1 MFNHILVSSALWTAT
16 GAGLM
21 FWGLSQTY
29 PSPSKFYGF
38 GAGAIASTIGVIL
51 SYPAMKKTERGVL
64 RQETQDTIFDI
75 GEAAIIERYKQAVFP
90 SPRMPDLNIYNHV
103 LSLFPDQE
111 TEDKP
116 PIVPFNSILDR
127 GVGICLFGDSGSG
140 KSSAAKY
147 LIGLA
152 SQGSEIKL
160 IVCDPH
166 FDGGGDWGPDTLI
179 IDDYDLILRTLRA
192 SLDELDRRKAQ
203 RKQGVK
209 SFPKLV
215 FIWDEWPSVRV
226 AAKRAKLDICEEAVI
241 RLGSECRKY
250 DMLSI
255 FCSQSGNTKAMG
267 LEGMGDFLQNFSLIR
282 LGKIS
287 TKHAKNLPDQ
297 RVLSCLQTAGY
308 PCLVDDDLSVHP
320 THGNYQQF
328 KNGQPP
334 QNLLPV
340 RTVPITLD
348 EILGDAE
355 PVYRSEETP
364 KQSPATATTSPSFDI
379 KKLDKKP
386 ESNQIINGVEF
397 LPEMIEILELAKQNG
412 ELSIRQAYKSGAGQR
427 LKLSSESTFLVFEKF
442 IEARLGKIENRQ
454 IGGAIQVI
462 FIPV

>member
-1 MFNHILVSSALWTAT
+1 MSNPLIISSALWIGT
-16 GAGLM
+16 GTIGML
-21 FWGLSQTY
+21 WGLSQPY
-29 PSPSKFYGF
+29 PSPNKFYGF
-38 GAGAIASTIGVIL
+38 GMGAIASTIGVIL
-51 SYPAMKKTERGVL
+51 SYPAMKRTERKVI
-64 RQETQDTIFDI
+64 RQDTADQIFDI

-90 SPRMPDLNIYNHV
+90 SPKMPDLNIYNHV
-103 LSLFPDQE
+103 LGMFPDEQAI
-111 TEDKP
+111 DSP

-152 SQGSEIKL
+152 SQGTEIKL
-160 IVCDPH
+160 IVADPH
-166 FDGGGDWGPDTLI
+166 YDGSGDWGQDTLI
-179 IDDYDLILRTLRA
+179 IDDYQMILKTLRA
-192 SLDELDRRKAQ
+192 ALDELDNRKVQ

-209 SFPKLV
+209 QFPKLV

-287 TKHAKNLPDQ
+287 IKHAKNLPDQ
-297 RVLSCLQTAGY
+297 RVLSCLQNTGY

-320 THGNYQQF
+320 THGNYTQF

-340 RTVPITLD
+340 RTVPVSLD
-348 EILGDAE
+348 EILGERITTRPESE
-355 PVYRSEETP
+355 PP
-364 KQSPATATTSPSFDI
+364 KQPPKSSQPSPSFDI
-379 KKLDKKP
+379 RKLDKKP
-386 ESNQIINGVEF
+386 ENDSNPDDKFMQ
-397 LPEMIEILELAKQNG
+397 ILEFCKGKESVSVRDIQRATV
-412 ELSIRQAYKSGAGQR
+412 GAN
-427 LKLSSESTFLVFEKF
+427 LSSDAIKYAFEWLENNGFGTVTTESG
-442 IEARLGKIENRQ
+442 R
-454 IGGAIQVI
+454 GGTRVL
-462 FIPV
+462 FTPN

>member
-1 MFNHILVSSALWTAT
+1 MSNLTISSAIWLGT
-16 GAGLM
+16 GTLGAI
-21 FWGLSQTY
+21 WGLSQPY
-29 PSPSKFYGF
+29 PSPNKFYGF
-38 GAGAIASTIGVIL
+38 GVGAIAGIIGTSL
-51 SYPAMKKTERGVL
+51 TYPAMKSSERTII
-64 RQETQDTIFDI
+64 RQDTCDQIFDI

-90 SPRMPDLNIYNHV
+90 SPKMPDLNIYNHV
-103 LSLFPDQE
+103 LGMFPEQE
-111 TEDKP
+111 TEDRP
-116 PIVPFNSILDR
+116 PIIPFDSILDR

-152 SQGSEIKL
+152 SQGTEIKL
-160 IVCDPH
+160 IVADPH
-166 FDGGGDWGPDTLI
+166 YDGSGDWGNDTLI
-179 IDDYDLILRTLRA
+179 IDDYDLILKTLRA
-192 SLDELDRRKAQ
+192 ALDELDNRKKL

-209 SFPKLV
+209 QFPKLV

-287 TKHAKNLPDQ
+287 IKHAKNLPDQ
-297 RVLSCLQTAGY
+297 RVLSCLQNTGY
-308 PCLVDDDLSVHP
+308 PCLVDDDLSIHP
-320 THGNYQQF
+320 THGNYTQF

-348 EILGDAE
+348 EILGDE
-355 PVYRSEETP
+355 IYVERETETP
-364 KQSPATATTSPSFDI
+364 KQPPTTATPSPSFDI
-379 KKLDKKP
+379 KKLVKKP
-386 ESNQIINGVEF
+386 ENNSNPDDKFMQI
-397 LPEMIEILELAKQNG
+397 LAFCQGKKSVSVRDIQRSSIGSN
-412 ELSIRQAYKSGAGQR
+412 LSADAVKYAFQR
-427 LKLSSESTFLVFEKF
+427 LEEMGHGTVASE
-442 IEARLGKIENRQ
+442 R
-454 IGGAIQVI
+454 IGGSVRVS
-462 FIPV
+462 FTPF

>member
-1 MFNHILVSSALWTAT
+1 MSNLTISSALWLGT
-16 GAGLM
+16 GTLGAI
-21 FWGLSQTY
+21 WGLSQPY
-29 PSPSKFYGF
+29 PSPNKFYGF
-38 GAGAIASTIGVIL
+38 GVGALAGIIGTSL
-51 SYPAMKKTERGVL
+51 TYPAMKSSERTII
-64 RQETQDTIFDI
+64 RQDTCDQIFDI

-90 SPRMPDLNIYNHV
+90 TPKMPDMNIYNHV
-103 LSLFPDQE
+103 LGLFPEEQAIDS
-111 TEDKP
+111 P

-152 SQGSEIKL
+152 SQGTEIKL

-166 FDGGGDWGPDTLI
+166 YDGGGDWGGDTLI
-179 IDDYDLILRTLRA
+179 IDDYDLILKCLRA
-192 SLDELDRRKAQ
+192 SLDELDRRKKL

-209 SFPKLV
+209 QFSKLV
-215 FIWDEWPSVRV
+215 FIFDEWPSVRV

-250 DMLSI
+250 EMLSI

-287 TKHAKNLPDQ
+287 IKHAKNLPDQ
-297 RVLSCLQTAGY
+297 RVLNCLQNTGY
-308 PCLVDDDLSVHP
+308 PCLVDDDLSIHP
-320 THGNYQQF
+320 THGNYTQF

-348 EILGDAE
+348 EILEDTE

-364 KQSPATATTSPSFDI
+364 KQPPKTATTSPSFDI
-379 KKLDKKP
+379 RKLDKTP
-386 ESNQIINGVEF
+386 ENNSNPNDINRRKFEAIANYCQKKGATSTRK
-397 LPEMIEILELAKQNG
+397 IQQAKL
-412 ELSIRQAYKSGAGQR
+412 LSDDYKLDSNFIKYALDMLSEQG
-427 LKLSSESTFLVFEKF
+427 LISLDKSSEDWGVCWIVE
-442 IEARLGKIENRQ
+442 
-454 IGGAIQVI
+454 
-462 FIPV
+462 

>member
-1 MFNHILVSSALWTAT
+1 MSNLTISSAIWLGT
-16 GAGLM
+16 GTLGAI
-21 FWGLSQTY
+21 WGLSQPY
-29 PSPSKFYGF
+29 PSPNKFYGF
-38 GAGAIASTIGVIL
+38 GVGALAGIIGTSL
-51 SYPAMKKTERGVL
+51 TYPAMKSSERTII
-64 RQETQDTIFDI
+64 RQDTSDRIFDI
-75 GEAAIIERYKQAVFP
+75 GEAAVIERYKQAVFP
-90 SPRMPDLNIYNHV
+90 SPKMPDLNIYNHV
-103 LSLFPDQE
+103 LGMFPGE
-111 TEDKP
+111 EPEDKP
-116 PIVPFNSILDR
+116 PIVAFNSILDR

-160 IVCDPH
+160 IVADPH
-166 FDGGGDWGPDTLI
+166 FDGGNDWGPDTLI
-179 IDDYDLILRTLRA
+179 IDDYDLILKTLRA
-192 SLDELDRRKAQ
+192 SLDELDNRKKL

-209 SFPKLV
+209 QFSKLV
-215 FIWDEWPSVRV
+215 FIFDEWPSVRV
-226 AAKRAKLDICEEAVI
+226 AAKNAKSNICEEAVI

-287 TKHAKNLPDQ
+287 IKHAKNLPDQ
-297 RVLSCLQTAGY
+297 RVLSCLQSAGY
-308 PCLVDDDLSVHP
+308 PCLVDDDLSIHP
-320 THGNYQQF
+320 THGNYTQF

-348 EILGDAE
+348 EILEDTE

-364 KQSPATATTSPSFDI
+364 KQPPKTATTSPSFDI
-379 KKLDKKP
+379 RKLVKKP
-386 ESNQIINGVEF
+386 DSNQIINGVEF

-412 ELSIRQAYKSGAGQR
+412 ELSIRQAYKSGPGQR

-454 IGGAIQVI
+454 IGGANQVI

>member
-1 MFNHILVSSALWTAT
+1 MSNPLLISSALWTAT
-16 GAGLM
+16 GAVGM
-21 FWGLSQTY
+21 FWGLSQPY
-29 PSPSKFYGF
+29 PSPNKFYGF

-51 SYPAMKKTERGVL
+51 SYPAMKKTERSIL
-64 RQETQDTIFDI
+64 RQDTADQLFDI

-90 SPRMPDLNIYNHV
+90 TPKMPDLNIYNHV
-103 LSLFPDQE
+103 LGMFPDQE
-111 TEDKP
+111 EDKP

-160 IVCDPH
+160 IVSDPH
-166 FDGGGDWGPDTLI
+166 YDGGGDWGQDTLI
-179 IDDYDLILRTLRA
+179 VDDYDLILKCLRA
-192 SLDELDRRKAQ
+192 SLDELDRRKSL

-209 SFPKLV
+209 QFPKLV

-287 TKHAKNLPDQ
+287 IKHAKNLPDQ
-297 RVLSCLQTAGY
+297 RVLNCLQTAGY
-308 PCLVDDDLSVHP
+308 PCLVDDDLSIHP

-328 KNGQPP
+328 RNGQPP

-340 RTVPITLD
+340 RTIPVTLD

-355 PVYRSEETP
+355 PVHRSEEKTKQPP
-364 KQSPATATTSPSFDI
+364 KTSQPSPSFDI
-379 KKLDKKP
+379 SKLNKIPENNSNPDDKFMQILAFCQGK
-386 ESNQIINGVEF
+386 ESVSVRDIQRSSIGSN
-397 LPEMIEILELAKQNG
+397 
-412 ELSIRQAYKSGAGQR
+412 LSADAVKYVFQR
-427 LKLSSESTFLVFEKF
+427 LEEMGHGTVE
-442 IEARLGKIENRQ
+442 IENGR
-454 IGGAIQVI
+454 GGTRVL
-462 FIPV
+462 FTPN

>member
-1 MFNHILVSSALWTAT
+1 MSNPLIISSALWIGT
-16 GAGLM
+16 GTIGML
-21 FWGLSQTY
+21 WGLSQPY
-29 PSPSKFYGF
+29 PSPNKFYGF
-38 GAGAIASTIGVIL
+38 GMGAIASTIGVIL
-51 SYPAMKKTERGVL
+51 SYPAMKRTERKVI
-64 RQETQDTIFDI
+64 RQDTADQIFDI

-90 SPRMPDLNIYNHV
+90 IPRMPDMNIYNHV
-103 LSLFPDQE
+103 LGMFPEQE
-111 TEDKP
+111 VEDRP
-116 PIVPFNSILDR
+116 PIVPFDSILDR

-160 IVCDPH
+160 IVADPH
-166 FDGGGDWGPDTLI
+166 YDGGGDWGNDTLI
-179 IDDYDLILRTLRA
+179 IDDYDLILKCLRA
-192 SLDELDRRKAQ
+192 SLDELDRRKVQ

-226 AAKRAKLDICEEAVI
+226 SAKRAKLDICEEAVI

-287 TKHAKNLPDQ
+287 IKHAKNLPDQ
-297 RVLSCLQTAGY
+297 RVLNCLQNAGY
-308 PCLVDDDLSVHP
+308 PCLVDDDLSIHP

-334 QNLLPV
+334 LNLLPV
-340 RTVPITLD
+340 RTIPVSLE
-348 EILGDAE
+348 EILGA
-355 PVYRSEETP
+355 RI
-364 KQSPATATTSPSFDI
+364 TA
-379 KKLDKKP
+379 KP
-386 ESNQIINGVEF
+386 ESKPKTQSMSFDLSKPPEPTKSEYPNLSNEQQRIVKFVEKQGGECK
-397 LPEMIEILELAKQNG
+397 LNDILKGMTITVDGERWTKENYTHSLYYIESKG
-412 ELSIRQAYKSGAGQR
+412 Y
-427 LKLSSESTFLVFEKF
+427 LKLRVEGETIWVSLSV
-442 IEARLGKIENRQ
+442 
-454 IGGAIQVI
+454 
-462 FIPV
+462 

>member
-1 MFNHILVSSALWTAT
+1 MSNLTISSALWLGT
-16 GAGLM
+16 GTLGAI
-21 FWGLSQTY
+21 WGLSQPY
-29 PSPSKFYGF
+29 PSPNKFYGF
-38 GAGAIASTIGVIL
+38 GVGALAGIIGTSL
-51 SYPAMKKTERGVL
+51 TYPAMKSSERTII
-64 RQETQDTIFDI
+64 RQDTSDRIFDI
-75 GEAAIIERYKQAVFP
+75 GEAAVIERYKQAVFP
-90 SPRMPDLNIYNHV
+90 SPKMPDLNIYNHV
-103 LSLFPDQE
+103 LGMFPGE
-111 TEDKP
+111 EPEDKP
-116 PIVPFNSILDR
+116 PIVAFNSILDR

-160 IVCDPH
+160 IVADPH
-166 FDGGGDWGPDTLI
+166 FDGGNDWGPDTLI
-179 IDDYDLILRTLRA
+179 IDDYDLILKTLRA
-192 SLDELDRRKAQ
+192 SLDELDNRKKL

-209 SFPKLV
+209 QFSKLV
-215 FIWDEWPSVRV
+215 FIFDEWPSVRV
-226 AAKRAKLDICEEAVI
+226 AAKNAKSNICEEAVI

-287 TKHAKNLPDQ
+287 IKHAKNLPDQ
-297 RVLSCLQTAGY
+297 RVLSCLQSAGY
-308 PCLVDDDLSVHP
+308 PCLVDDDLSIHP
-320 THGNYQQF
+320 THGNYTQF

-348 EILGDAE
+348 EILEDTE

-364 KQSPATATTSPSFDI
+364 KQPPKTATTSPSFDI
-379 KKLDKKP
+379 RKLVKKP
-386 ESNQIINGVEF
+386 DSNQIINGVEF

-412 ELSIRQAYKSGAGQR
+412 ELSIRQAYKSGPGQR

-454 IGGAIQVI
+454 IGGANQVI

>member
-1 MFNHILVSSALWTAT
+1 MSNPLIISSALWIGT
-16 GAGLM
+16 GTIGML
-21 FWGLSQTY
+21 WGLSQPY
-29 PSPSKFYGF
+29 PSPNKFYGF
-38 GAGAIASTIGVIL
+38 GMGAIASTIGVIL
-51 SYPAMKKTERGVL
+51 SYPAMKRTERKVI
-64 RQETQDTIFDI
+64 RQDTADQIFDI

-90 SPRMPDLNIYNHV
+90 SPKMPDLNIYNHV
-103 LSLFPDQE
+103 LGMFPDEQAI
-111 TEDKP
+111 DSP

-152 SQGSEIKL
+152 SQGTEIKL
-160 IVCDPH
+160 IVADPH
-166 FDGGGDWGPDTLI
+166 YDGSGDWGQDTLI
-179 IDDYDLILRTLRA
+179 IDDYQMILKTLRA
-192 SLDELDRRKAQ
+192 ALDELDNRKVQ

-209 SFPKLV
+209 QFPKLV

-287 TKHAKNLPDQ
+287 IKHAKNLPDQ
-297 RVLSCLQTAGY
+297 RVLSCLQNTGY

-320 THGNYQQF
+320 THGNYTQF

-340 RTVPITLD
+340 RTVPVSLD
-348 EILGDAE
+348 EILGERITTRPESE
-355 PVYRSEETP
+355 PP
-364 KQSPATATTSPSFDI
+364 KQPPKSSQPSPSFDI
-379 KKLDKKP
+379 RKLDKKP
-386 ESNQIINGVEF
+386 ENDSNPDDKFMQ
-397 LPEMIEILELAKQNG
+397 ILEFCKGKESVSVRDIQRATV
-412 ELSIRQAYKSGAGQR
+412 GAN
-427 LKLSSESTFLVFEKF
+427 LSSDAIKYAFEWLENNGYGTVTTESG
-442 IEARLGKIENRQ
+442 R
-454 IGGAIQVI
+454 GGTRVL
-462 FIPV
+462 FTPN

>member
-1 MFNHILVSSALWTAT
+1 MFNPILISSALWTAT
-16 GAGLM
+16 GAVGM
-21 FWGLSQTY
+21 FWGLSQPY
-29 PSPSKFYGF
+29 PSANKFYGF
-38 GAGAIASTIGVIL
+38 GMGAIASTIGVIL

-64 RQETQDTIFDI
+64 RQDTADQIFDI

-90 SPRMPDLNIYNHV
+90 SPKMPDLNIYNHV
-103 LSLFPDQE
+103 LGMFPDEQAI
-111 TEDKP
+111 DSP

-160 IVCDPH
+160 IVADPH
-166 FDGGGDWGPDTLI
+166 FDGGGDWGQDTLI
-179 IDDYDLILRTLRA
+179 IDDYQMILKTLRA
-192 SLDELDRRKAQ
+192 ALDELDNRKVQ

-209 SFPKLV
+209 QFPKLV

-287 TKHAKNLPDQ
+287 IKHAKNLPDQ
-297 RVLSCLQTAGY
+297 RVLSCLQNTGY

-320 THGNYQQF
+320 THGNYTQF

-340 RTVPITLD
+340 RTVPVSLD
-348 EILGDAE
+348 EILGERITTRPESE
-355 PVYRSEETP
+355 PP
-364 KQSPATATTSPSFDI
+364 KQPPKSSQPSPSFDI
-379 KKLDKKP
+379 RKLDKKP
-386 ESNQIINGVEF
+386 ENDSNPDDKFMQ
-397 LPEMIEILELAKQNG
+397 ILEFCKGKESVSVRDIQRATV
-412 ELSIRQAYKSGAGQR
+412 GAN
-427 LKLSSESTFLVFEKF
+427 LSSDAIKYAFEWLENNGFGTVTTESG
-442 IEARLGKIENRQ
+442 R
-454 IGGAIQVI
+454 GGTRVL
-462 FIPV
+462 FTPN

>member
-1 MFNHILVSSALWTAT
+1 MSNLTISSALWLGT
-16 GAGLM
+16 GTLGAI
-21 FWGLSQTY
+21 WGLSQPY
-29 PSPSKFYGF
+29 PSPNKFYGF
-38 GAGAIASTIGVIL
+38 GVGALAGIIGTSL
-51 SYPAMKKTERGVL
+51 TYPAMKSSERTII
-64 RQETQDTIFDI
+64 RQDTSDRIFDI
-75 GEAAIIERYKQAVFP
+75 GEAAVIERYKQAVFP
-90 SPRMPDLNIYNHV
+90 SPKMPDLNIYNHV
-103 LSLFPDQE
+103 LGMFPGE
-111 TEDKP
+111 EPEDKP
-116 PIVPFNSILDR
+116 PIVAFNSILDR

-160 IVCDPH
+160 IVADPH
-166 FDGGGDWGPDTLI
+166 FDGGNDWGPDTLI
-179 IDDYDLILRTLRA
+179 IDDYDLILKTLRA
-192 SLDELDRRKAQ
+192 SLDELDNRKKL

-209 SFPKLV
+209 QFSKLV
-215 FIWDEWPSVRV
+215 FIFDEWPSVRV
-226 AAKRAKLDICEEAVI
+226 AAKNAKSNICEEAVI

-287 TKHAKNLPDQ
+287 IKHAKNLPDQ
-297 RVLSCLQTAGY
+297 RVLSCLQSAGY
-308 PCLVDDDLSVHP
+308 PCLVDDDLSIHP
-320 THGNYQQF
+320 THGNYTQF

-348 EILGDAE
+348 EILEDTE

-364 KQSPATATTSPSFDI
+364 KQPPKTATTSPSFDI
-379 KKLDKKP
+379 RKLVKKP
-386 ESNQIINGVEF
+386 DSNQIINGVEF

-454 IGGAIQVI
+454 IGGANQVI

>member
-1 MFNHILVSSALWTAT
+1 MSNLLSISSAIWLGT
-16 GAGLM
+16 GILGAI
-21 FWGLSQTY
+21 WGLSQPY
-29 PSPSKFYGF
+29 PSPNKFYGF
-38 GAGAIASTIGVIL
+38 GVGALAGIIGTSL
-51 SYPAMKKTERGVL
+51 TYPAMKSTERTII
-64 RQETQDTIFDI
+64 RQDTSDQIFDI

-90 SPRMPDLNIYNHV
+90 TPKMPDLNIYNHV
-103 LSLFPDQE
+103 LSLFPEQE
-111 TEDKP
+111 AIDRP
-116 PIVPFNSILDR
+116 PIVPFDSILDR

-152 SQGSEIKL
+152 SQGTEIKL

-179 IDDYDLILRTLRA
+179 IDDYDLILKCLRA
-192 SLDELDRRKAQ
+192 SLDELDNRKKL

-209 SFPKLV
+209 QFSKLI

-226 AAKRAKLDICEEAVI
+226 AAKNAKSNICEEAVI

-287 TKHAKNLPDQ
+287 IKHAKNLPDQ
-297 RVLSCLQTAGY
+297 RVLNCLQSAGY
-308 PCLVDDDLSVHP
+308 PCLVDDDLSIHP
-320 THGNYQQF
+320 THGNYTQF
-328 KNGQPP
+328 RNGQPP

-364 KQSPATATTSPSFDI
+364 KQPPKTATSSPSFDI
-379 KKLDKKP
+379 SKLNKTPENNSNPDDKFMQILAFCQGK
-386 ESNQIINGVEF
+386 ESVSVRDVQRS
-397 LPEMIEILELAKQNG
+397 
-412 ELSIRQAYKSGAGQR
+412 SIGRD
-427 LKLSSESTFLVFEKF
+427 LSSDAIKYGFEWLETNGYGTITK
-442 IEARLGKIENRQ
+442 EQ
-454 IGGAIQVI
+454 TGGTVRVS
-462 FIPV
+462 FTPF

>member
-1 MFNHILVSSALWTAT
+1 MFNPILISSALWTAT
-16 GAGLM
+16 GAVGM
-21 FWGLSQTY
+21 FWGLSQPY
-29 PSPSKFYGF
+29 PSANKFYGF
-38 GAGAIASTIGVIL
+38 GMGAIASTIGVIL
-51 SYPAMKKTERGVL
+51 SYPAMKQTERGVL
-64 RQETQDTIFDI
+64 RQDTADQIFDI

-90 SPRMPDLNIYNHV
+90 SPKMPDLNIYNHV
-103 LSLFPDQE
+103 LGMFPDEQAI
-111 TEDKP
+111 DSP

-160 IVCDPH
+160 IVADPH
-166 FDGGGDWGPDTLI
+166 FDGGGDWGQDTLI
-179 IDDYDLILRTLRA
+179 IDDYQMILKTLRA
-192 SLDELDRRKAQ
+192 ALDELDNRKVQ

-209 SFPKLV
+209 QFPKLV

-287 TKHAKNLPDQ
+287 IKHAKNLPDQ
-297 RVLSCLQTAGY
+297 RVLSCLQNTGY

-320 THGNYQQF
+320 THGNYTQF

-340 RTVPITLD
+340 RTVPVSLD
-348 EILGDAE
+348 EILGERITTRPESE
-355 PVYRSEETP
+355 PP
-364 KQSPATATTSPSFDI
+364 KQPPKSSQPSPSFDI
-379 KKLDKKP
+379 RKLDKKP
-386 ESNQIINGVEF
+386 ENDSNPDDKFMQ
-397 LPEMIEILELAKQNG
+397 ILEFCKGKESVSVRDIQRATV
-412 ELSIRQAYKSGAGQR
+412 GAN
-427 LKLSSESTFLVFEKF
+427 LSSDAIKYAFEWLENNGYGTVTTESG
-442 IEARLGKIENRQ
+442 R
-454 IGGAIQVI
+454 GGTRVL
-462 FIPV
+462 FTPN

>member
-1 MFNHILVSSALWTAT
+1 MSNPLLLSSALWTAT
-16 GAGLM
+16 GAAGM
-21 FWGLSQTY
+21 FWGLSQPY
-29 PSPSKFYGF
+29 PSPNKFYGF

-51 SYPAMKKTERGVL
+51 SYPAMKQTERGIL
-64 RQETQDTIFDI
+64 RQDTADQIFDI
-75 GEAAIIERYKQAVFP
+75 GEAAVIERYKQAVFP
-90 SPRMPDLNIYNHV
+90 SPKMPDLNIYNHV
-103 LSLFPDQE
+103 LGMFPGE
-111 TEDKP
+111 EIEDKP

-152 SQGSEIKL
+152 SQGTEIKL
-160 IVCDPH
+160 IVADPH
-166 FDGGGDWGPDTLI
+166 YDGSGDWGGDTLI
-179 IDDYDLILRTLRA
+179 IDDYDLILKCLRA
-192 SLDELDRRKAQ
+192 SLDELDNRKKL

-287 TKHAKNLPDQ
+287 IKHAKNLPDQ
-297 RVLSCLQTAGY
+297 RVLSCLQNAGY

-320 THGNYQQF
+320 THGNYTQF
-328 KNGQPP
+328 RNGQPP
-334 QNLLPV
+334 LNLLPV
-340 RTVPITLD
+340 RTVPITLE
-348 EILGDAE
+348 EILGDKVSVE
-355 PVYRSEETP
+355 REQETP
-364 KQSPATATTSPSFDI
+364 KQPPTTATTSPSFDI
-379 KKLDKKP
+379 SKLKKTPENNSNPDDKFMQILAFCQGK
-386 ESNQIINGVEF
+386 ESVSVRDIQRSSIGSN
-397 LPEMIEILELAKQNG
+397 
-412 ELSIRQAYKSGAGQR
+412 LSADAVKYAFQR
-427 LKLSSESTFLVFEKF
+427 LEEMGHGTVTSE
-442 IEARLGKIENRQ
+442 R
-454 IGGAIQVI
+454 IGGSVRVS
-462 FIPV
+462 FIPF

>member
-1 MFNHILVSSALWTAT
+1 MSDPLTVSSLLWTAT
-16 GAGLM
+16 GTLGM
-21 FWGLSQTY
+21 IWGISQPY
-29 PSPSKFYGF
+29 PSPNKFYGF
-38 GAGAIASTIGVIL
+38 TAGAIASTIGTVL
-51 SYPAMKKTERGVL
+51 SYPAMKRSERKVI
-64 RQETQDTIFDI
+64 RQDTADQIFDI
-75 GEAAIIERYKQAVFP
+75 GEAAIVERYKQAVFP
-90 SPRMPDLNIYNHV
+90 TPRMPDLNIYNHV
-103 LSLFPDQE
+103 LGMFPEEQAIDS
-111 TEDKP
+111 P

-160 IVCDPH
+160 IVADPH
-166 FDGGGDWGPDTLI
+166 YDGGGDWGGDTLI
-179 IDDYDLILRTLRA
+179 IDDYDLILKTLRA

-203 RKQGVK
+203 RKQGFK

-226 AAKRAKLDICEEAVI
+226 AAKNAKSNICEEAVI

-297 RVLSCLQTAGY
+297 RVLSCLQSAGY
-308 PCLVDDDLSVHP
+308 PCLVDDDLSIHP
-320 THGNYQQF
+320 THGNYTQF
-328 KNGQPP
+328 RNGQPP

-340 RTVPITLD
+340 RTIPVSLD
-348 EILGDAE
+348 EILGDKVSIERE
-355 PVYRSEETP
+355 PETP
-364 KQSPATATTSPSFDI
+364 KQPPQTATPSPSFDI

-386 ESNQIINGVEF
+386 ENDSNPDDKF
-397 LPEMIEILELAKQNG
+397 MLILEFCKGKESVSVRDIQRSPIGRNLSADAIRYAFEWLENNVFGTVAK
-412 ELSIRQAYKSGAGQR
+412 E
-427 LKLSSESTFLVFEKF
+427 
-442 IEARLGKIENRQ
+442 Q
-454 IGGAIQVI
+454 IGGTVKVT
-462 FIPV
+462 FTPF

>member
-1 MFNHILVSSALWTAT
+1 MSNLTISSAIWLGT
-16 GAGLM
+16 GTLGAI
-21 FWGLSQTY
+21 WGLSQPY
-29 PSPSKFYGF
+29 PSPNKFYGF
-38 GAGAIASTIGVIL
+38 GVGALAGIIGTSL
-51 SYPAMKKTERGVL
+51 TYPAMKSSERTII

-90 SPRMPDLNIYNHV
+90 TPRMPDLNIYNHV
-103 LSLFPDQE
+103 LGMFPEQE
-111 TEDKP
+111 IEDKP
-116 PIVPFNSILDR
+116 PIIPFDSILDR

-160 IVCDPH
+160 IVADPH
-166 FDGGGDWGPDTLI
+166 FDGGGDWGNDTLI
-179 IDDYDLILRTLRA
+179 IDDYDLILKTLRA
-192 SLDELDRRKAQ
+192 ALDELDNRKKL

-215 FIWDEWPSVRV
+215 FIFDEWPSVRV

-287 TKHAKNLPDQ
+287 IKHAKNLPDQ
-297 RVLSCLQTAGY
+297 RVLSCLQNTGY

-320 THGNYQQF
+320 THGNYTQF

-340 RTVPITLD
+340 RTVPVSLD
-348 EILGDAE
+348 EILGERITTRPESE
-355 PVYRSEETP
+355 PP
-364 KQSPATATTSPSFDI
+364 KQPPKSSQPSPSFDI
-379 KKLDKKP
+379 RKLDKKP
-386 ESNQIINGVEF
+386 ENDSNPDDKFMQI
-397 LPEMIEILELAKQNG
+397 LAFCQGKESVSVRDIQ
-412 ELSIRQAYKSGAGQR
+412 RATVGAN
-427 LKLSSESTFLVFEKF
+427 LSSDAIKYAFEW
-442 IEARLGKIENRQ
+442 LENNGFGTVKTEQ
-454 IGGAIQVI
+454 IGGSVRVSFVAN
-462 FIPV
+462 

>member
-1 MFNHILVSSALWTAT
+1 MSNLTISSAIWLGT
-16 GAGLM
+16 GTLGAI
-21 FWGLSQTY
+21 WGLSQPY
-29 PSPSKFYGF
+29 PSPNKFYGF
-38 GAGAIASTIGVIL
+38 GVGAIAGIIGTSL
-51 SYPAMKKTERGVL
+51 TYPAMKSSERTII
-64 RQETQDTIFDI
+64 RQDTCDQIFDI

-90 SPRMPDLNIYNHV
+90 SPKMPDLNIYNHV
-103 LSLFPDQE
+103 LGMFPEQE
-111 TEDKP
+111 TEDRP
-116 PIVPFNSILDR
+116 PIIPFDSILDR

-166 FDGGGDWGPDTLI
+166 YDGGGDWGPDTLI
-179 IDDYDLILRTLRA
+179 IDDYDLILKTLRA
-192 SLDELDRRKAQ
+192 ALDELDNRKKL

-209 SFPKLV
+209 QFPKLV

-297 RVLSCLQTAGY
+297 RVLNCLQNTGY

-334 QNLLPV
+334 LNLLPV
-340 RTVPITLD
+340 RTIPITLD

-364 KQSPATATTSPSFDI
+364 KQPPTTATTSPSFDI
-379 KKLDKKP
+379 SKLKKTP
-386 ESNQIINGVEF
+386 ESNQVINGVE
-397 LPEMIEILELAKQNG
+397 LQPEWLSIYELAKQNG
-412 ELSIRQAYKSGAGQR
+412 ILSTRDLCRSGIGQR
-427 LKLSSESTFLVFEKF
+427 LKLNSQTARYIFDKLQDASLGTVSENNGSCTFTVS
-442 IEARLGKIENRQ
+442 
-454 IGGAIQVI
+454 
-462 FIPV
+462 

>member
-1 MFNHILVSSALWTAT
+1 
-16 GAGLM
+16 
-21 FWGLSQTY
+21 
-29 PSPSKFYGF
+29 
-38 GAGAIASTIGVIL
+38 VIL
-51 SYPAMKKTERGVL
+51 SYPAIKKTERGVI
-64 RQETQDTIFDI
+64 RQDTADQIFDI

-90 SPRMPDLNIYNHV
+90 TPRMPDLNIYNHV
-103 LSLFPDQE
+103 LSLFPEQE
-111 TEDKP
+111 AIDRP
-116 PIVPFNSILDR
+116 PIVSFDSILDR

-152 SQGSEIKL
+152 SQGTEIKL
-160 IVCDPH
+160 IVADPH
-166 FDGGGDWGPDTLI
+166 YDGSGDWGPDTLI
-179 IDDYDLILRTLRA
+179 IDDYDLILKTLRA

-203 RKQGVK
+203 RKQGFK
-209 SFPKLV
+209 SFPKLI

-226 AAKRAKLDICEEAVI
+226 AAKNAKSNICEEAVI

-250 DMLSI
+250 EMLSI

-297 RVLSCLQTAGY
+297 RVLSCLQSAGY
-308 PCLVDDDLSVHP
+308 PCLVDDDLSIHP

-348 EILGDAE
+348 EILGDE
-355 PVYRSEETP
+355 IYVEREQEKP
-364 KQSPATATTSPSFDI
+364 KSSQTSPSFDI
-379 KKLDKKP
+379 KKLVKKP
-386 ESNQIINGVEF
+386 ENNSNPNDINRRKFEA
-397 LPEMIEILELAKQNG
+397 ITSYCQRKG
-412 ELSIRQAYKSGAGQR
+412 ETSVRKIQQGKLLSDEYKLDSNFIKYALDMLSEQG
-427 LKLSSESTFLVFEKF
+427 LITLDKSSEDWIVCWVV
-442 IEARLGKIENRQ
+442 G
-454 IGGAIQVI
+454 
-462 FIPV
+462 

>member
-1 MFNHILVSSALWTAT
+1 MSNPLIISSALWIGT
-16 GAGLM
+16 GTIGML
-21 FWGLSQTY
+21 WGLSQPY
-29 PSPSKFYGF
+29 PSPNKFYGF
-38 GAGAIASTIGVIL
+38 GMGAIASTIGVIL
-51 SYPAMKKTERGVL
+51 SYPAMKRTERKVI
-64 RQETQDTIFDI
+64 RQDTADQIFDI

-90 SPRMPDLNIYNHV
+90 IPRMPDMNIYNHV
-103 LSLFPDQE
+103 LGMFPEQE
-111 TEDKP
+111 VEDRP
-116 PIVPFNSILDR
+116 PIVPFDSILDR

-160 IVCDPH
+160 IVADPH
-166 FDGGGDWGPDTLI
+166 YDGGGDWGNDTLI
-179 IDDYDLILRTLRA
+179 IDDYDLILKCLRA
-192 SLDELDRRKAQ
+192 SLDELDRRKVQ

-226 AAKRAKLDICEEAVI
+226 SAKRAKLDICEEAVI

-287 TKHAKNLPDQ
+287 IKHAKNLPDQ
-297 RVLSCLQTAGY
+297 RVLNCLQNAGY
-308 PCLVDDDLSVHP
+308 PCLVDDDLSIHP

-334 QNLLPV
+334 LNLLPV
-340 RTVPITLD
+340 RTIPVSLE
-348 EILGDAE
+348 EILGARITAKPESKPKTQSMSFDLSKPSE
-355 PVYRSEETP
+355 PTTP
-364 KQSPATATTSPSFDI
+364 KQDSDNKFM
-379 KKLDKKP
+379 
-386 ESNQIINGVEF
+386 Q
-397 LPEMIEILELAKQNG
+397 ILEFCKGKESVSVRDIQRA
-412 ELSIRQAYKSGAGQR
+412 SVGAN
-427 LKLSSESTFLVFEKF
+427 LSSDAIKYAFEWLENNGF
-442 IEARLGKIENRQ
+442 GTVTIENGR
-454 IGGAIQVI
+454 GGTRVL
-462 FIPV
+462 FTPN

>member
-1 MFNHILVSSALWTAT
+1 MSNYLTISSALWIGT
-16 GAGLM
+16 GTLGM
-21 FWGLSQTY
+21 IWGLSQPY
-29 PSPSKFYGF
+29 PSPNKFYGF
-38 GAGAIASTIGVIL
+38 TAGAIAASIGTAL
-51 SYPAMKKTERGVL
+51 TYPAMKRNERGIL
-64 RQETQDTIFDI
+64 RQDTADTIFDI

-103 LSLFPDQE
+103 LGMFPEQE
-111 TEDKP
+111 SEDKP
-116 PIVPFNSILDR
+116 PIVAFDSILDR

-166 FDGGGDWGPDTLI
+166 FDGGGDWGGDTLI
-179 IDDYDLILRTLRA
+179 IDDYEMILRCLRA
-192 SLDELDRRKAQ
+192 SLDELDNRKKL

-209 SFPKLV
+209 NFPKLV

-226 AAKRAKLDICEEAVI
+226 AAKQQKSNICEEAVI

-287 TKHAKNLPDQ
+287 IKHAKNLPDQ
-297 RVLSCLQTAGY
+297 RVLSCLQNAGY

-328 KNGQPP
+328 RNGQPP

-348 EILGDAE
+348 EILGDKISVDRESE
-355 PVYRSEETP
+355 PP
-364 KQSPATATTSPSFDI
+364 KQPPKTYTPNPSFDI
-379 KKLDKKP
+379 RKLDKKP
-386 ESNQIINGVEF
+386 ENDSNPDDKF
-397 LPEMIEILELAKQNG
+397 LQILEFCKG
-412 ELSIRQAYKSGAGQR
+412 KESVSVRDIQR
-427 LKLSSESTFLVFEKF
+427 SSVGSSLSSDAVKYAFEWLQERGYGTIKT
-442 IEARLGKIENRQ
+442 EQ
-454 IGGAIQVI
+454 IGGSIRVSFVAD
-462 FIPV
+462 

>member
-1 MFNHILVSSALWTAT
+1 MSNLTISSAIWLGT
-16 GAGLM
+16 GTLGAI
-21 FWGLSQTY
+21 WGLSQPY
-29 PSPSKFYGF
+29 PSPNKFYGF
-38 GAGAIASTIGVIL
+38 GVGALAGIIGTSL
-51 SYPAMKKTERGVL
+51 TYPAMKSSERTII
-64 RQETQDTIFDI
+64 RQDTSDRIFDI
-75 GEAAIIERYKQAVFP
+75 GEAAVIERYKQAVFP
-90 SPRMPDLNIYNHV
+90 SPKMPDLNIYNHV
-103 LSLFPDQE
+103 LGMFPGE
-111 TEDKP
+111 EPEDKP
-116 PIVPFNSILDR
+116 PIVAFNSILDR

-160 IVCDPH
+160 IVADPH
-166 FDGGGDWGPDTLI
+166 FDGGNDWGPDTLI
-179 IDDYDLILRTLRA
+179 IDDYDLILKTLRA
-192 SLDELDRRKAQ
+192 SLDELDNRKKL

-209 SFPKLV
+209 QFSKLV
-215 FIWDEWPSVRV
+215 FIFDEWPSVRV
-226 AAKRAKLDICEEAVI
+226 AAKNAKSNICEEAVI

-287 TKHAKNLPDQ
+287 IKHAKNLPDQ
-297 RVLSCLQTAGY
+297 RVLSCLQSAGY
-308 PCLVDDDLSVHP
+308 PCLVDDDLSIHP
-320 THGNYQQF
+320 THGNYTQF

-348 EILGDAE
+348 EILEDTE

-364 KQSPATATTSPSFDI
+364 KQPPKTATTSPSFDI
-379 KKLDKKP
+379 RKLVKKP
-386 ESNQIINGVEF
+386 DSNQIINGVEF

-454 IGGAIQVI
+454 IGGANQVI

>member
-1 MFNHILVSSALWTAT
+1 MSNPLIISSALWIGT
-16 GAGLM
+16 GTIGML
-21 FWGLSQTY
+21 WGLSQPY
-29 PSPSKFYGF
+29 PSPNKFYGF
-38 GAGAIASTIGVIL
+38 GMGAIASTIGVIL
-51 SYPAMKKTERGVL
+51 SYPAMKRTERKVI
-64 RQETQDTIFDI
+64 RQDTADQIFDI
-75 GEAAIIERYKQAVFP
+75 GESAIIERYKQAVFP
-90 SPRMPDLNIYNHV
+90 SPKMPDLNIYNHV
-103 LSLFPDQE
+103 LSLFPEQE

-160 IVCDPH
+160 IVADPH
-166 FDGGGDWGPDTLI
+166 YDGSGDWGQDTLI
-179 IDDYDLILRTLRA
+179 IDDYDLILKTLRA
-192 SLDELDRRKAQ
+192 ALDELDRRKAQ

-226 AAKRAKLDICEEAVI
+226 AAKNAKSNICEEAVI

-287 TKHAKNLPDQ
+287 IKHAKNLPDQ
-297 RVLSCLQTAGY
+297 RILNCLQSAGY

-320 THGNYQQF
+320 THGTYQQF
-328 KNGQPP
+328 RNGQPP
-334 QNLLPV
+334 LNLLPV

-348 EILGDAE
+348 EILGDKVSVE
-355 PVYRSEETP
+355 REQETP
-364 KQSPATATTSPSFDI
+364 KQPPTTATPSPSFDI
-379 KKLDKKP
+379 SKLKKTPENNSNPDDKFM
-386 ESNQIINGVEF
+386 Q
-397 LPEMIEILELAKQNG
+397 ILEFCQGK
-412 ELSIRQAYKSGAGQR
+412 ESVSVRDVQR
-427 LKLSSESTFLVFEKF
+427 STVGRNLSSDAIKYAFEWLENNGYGTVKTEQTGGTVRVTFTP
-442 IEARLGKIENRQ
+442 I
-454 IGGAIQVI
+454 
-462 FIPV
+462 

>member
-1 MFNHILVSSALWTAT
+1 MSNPILISSALWTAT

-21 FWGLSQTY
+21 CWGLSQPY
-29 PSPSKFYGF
+29 PSPNKFYGF
-38 GAGAIASTIGVIL
+38 GAGAIASTFGVIL
-51 SYPAMKKTERGVL
+51 SYPAMKKTERGIL
-64 RQETQDTIFDI
+64 RQDTADQIFDI

-90 SPRMPDLNIYNHV
+90 SPKMPDLNIYNHV
-103 LSLFPDQE
+103 LSLFPEQE
-111 TEDKP
+111 TEDRP
-116 PIVPFNSILDR
+116 PIVSFNSILDR

-166 FDGGGDWGPDTLI
+166 FDGGEDWGPNTLI

-192 SLDELDRRKAQ
+192 ALDELDNRKKL
-203 RKQGVK
+203 RKQGIK

-226 AAKRAKLDICEEAVI
+226 AAKNAKSNICEEAVI

-250 DMLSI
+250 EMLSI

-287 TKHAKNLPDQ
+287 IKHAKNLPDQ
-297 RVLSCLQTAGY
+297 RVLNCLQNTGY

-320 THGNYQQF
+320 THGNYTQF
-328 KNGQPP
+328 RNGQPP

-340 RTVPITLD
+340 RTIPITLD

-364 KQSPATATTSPSFDI
+364 KQSPATSTSSPSFDI
-379 KKLDKKP
+379 RKLVKKP
-386 ESNQIINGVEF
+386 ENDSNPDDKFMQI
-397 LPEMIEILELAKQNG
+397 LAFCQGKESVSVRDVQR
-412 ELSIRQAYKSGAGQR
+412 SSVGAN
-427 LKLSSESTFLVFEKF
+427 LSSDAIKYAFEWLEKNGYGTVTT
-442 IEARLGKIENRQ
+442 EQ
-454 IGGAIQVI
+454 IGGAVRVS
-462 FIPV
+462 FIPN

>member
-1 MFNHILVSSALWTAT
+1 MSNLTISSAIWLGT
-16 GAGLM
+16 GTLGAI
-21 FWGLSQTY
+21 WGLSQPY
-29 PSPSKFYGF
+29 PSPNKFYGF
-38 GAGAIASTIGVIL
+38 GVGAIAGIIGTSL
-51 SYPAMKKTERGVL
+51 TYPAMKSSERTII
-64 RQETQDTIFDI
+64 RQDTCDQIFDI

-90 SPRMPDLNIYNHV
+90 SPKMPDLNIYNHV
-103 LSLFPDQE
+103 LGMFPEQE
-111 TEDKP
+111 TEDRP
-116 PIVPFNSILDR
+116 PIIPFDSILDR

-152 SQGSEIKL
+152 SQGTEIKL
-160 IVCDPH
+160 IVADPH
-166 FDGGGDWGPDTLI
+166 YDGSGDWGNDTLI
-179 IDDYDLILRTLRA
+179 IDDYDLILKTLRA
-192 SLDELDRRKAQ
+192 ALDELDNRKKL

-209 SFPKLV
+209 QFPKLV

-297 RVLSCLQTAGY
+297 RVLSCLQNTGY

-320 THGNYQQF
+320 THGNYTQF

-340 RTVPITLD
+340 RTVPITLE

-364 KQSPATATTSPSFDI
+364 KQPPTTATTSPSFDI
-379 KKLDKKP
+379 SKLKKTP
-386 ESNQIINGVEF
+386 ESNQVINGVE
-397 LPEMIEILELAKQNG
+397 LQPEWLSIYELAKQNG
-412 ELSIRQAYKSGAGQR
+412 ILSTRDLCRSGIGQR
-427 LKLSSESTFLVFEKF
+427 LKLNSQTARYIFDKLQDASLGTVSENNGSCTFTVS
-442 IEARLGKIENRQ
+442 
-454 IGGAIQVI
+454 
-462 FIPV
+462 

>member
-1 MFNHILVSSALWTAT
+1 MSNLTISSAIWLGT
-16 GAGLM
+16 GTLGAI
-21 FWGLSQTY
+21 WGLSQPY
-29 PSPSKFYGF
+29 PSPNKFYGF
-38 GAGAIASTIGVIL
+38 GVGAIAGIIGTSL
-51 SYPAMKKTERGVL
+51 TYPAMKSSERTII
-64 RQETQDTIFDI
+64 RQDTCDQIFDI

-90 SPRMPDLNIYNHV
+90 SPKMPDLNIYNHV
-103 LSLFPDQE
+103 LGMFPEQE
-111 TEDKP
+111 TEDRP
-116 PIVPFNSILDR
+116 PIIPFDSILDR

-166 FDGGGDWGPDTLI
+166 YDGGGDWGPDTLI
-179 IDDYDLILRTLRA
+179 IDDYDLILKTLRA
-192 SLDELDRRKAQ
+192 ALDELDNRKKL

-209 SFPKLV
+209 QFPKLV

-287 TKHAKNLPDQ
+287 IKHAKNLPDQ
-297 RVLSCLQTAGY
+297 RVLSCLQNTGY

-320 THGNYQQF
+320 THGNYTQF

-340 RTVPITLD
+340 RTVPVSLD
-348 EILGDAE
+348 EILGERITTRPESE
-355 PVYRSEETP
+355 PP
-364 KQSPATATTSPSFDI
+364 KQPPKSSQPSPSFDI
-379 KKLDKKP
+379 RKLDKKP
-386 ESNQIINGVEF
+386 ENDSNPDDKFMQ
-397 LPEMIEILELAKQNG
+397 ILEFCKGKESVSVRDIQRATV
-412 ELSIRQAYKSGAGQR
+412 GAN
-427 LKLSSESTFLVFEKF
+427 LSSDAIKYAFEW
-442 IEARLGKIENRQ
+442 LENNGFGTVKTEQ
-454 IGGAIQVI
+454 IGGSVRVSFVAN
-462 FIPV
+462 

>member
-1 MFNHILVSSALWTAT
+1 MSNLTISSAIWLGT
-16 GAGLM
+16 GTLGAI
-21 FWGLSQTY
+21 WGLSQPY
-29 PSPSKFYGF
+29 PSPNKFYGF
-38 GAGAIASTIGVIL
+38 GVGALAGIIGTSL
-51 SYPAMKKTERGVL
+51 TYPAMKSSERTII
-64 RQETQDTIFDI
+64 RQDTSDRIFDI
-75 GEAAIIERYKQAVFP
+75 GEAAVIERYKQAVFP
-90 SPRMPDLNIYNHV
+90 SPKMPDLNIYNHV
-103 LSLFPDQE
+103 LGMFPGE
-111 TEDKP
+111 EPEDKP
-116 PIVPFNSILDR
+116 PIVAFNSILDR

-160 IVCDPH
+160 IVADPH
-166 FDGGGDWGPDTLI
+166 FDGGNDWGPDTLI
-179 IDDYDLILRTLRA
+179 IDDYDLILKTLRA
-192 SLDELDRRKAQ
+192 SLDELDNRKKL

-209 SFPKLV
+209 QFSKLV
-215 FIWDEWPSVRV
+215 FIFDEWPSVRV
-226 AAKRAKLDICEEAVI
+226 AAKNAKSNICEEAVI

-287 TKHAKNLPDQ
+287 IKHAKNLPDQ
-297 RVLSCLQTAGY
+297 RVLNCLQNTGY
-308 PCLVDDDLSVHP
+308 PCLVDDDLSIHP
-320 THGNYQQF
+320 THGNYTQF

-348 EILGDAE
+348 EILEDTE

-364 KQSPATATTSPSFDI
+364 KQPPKTATTSPSFDI
-379 KKLDKKP
+379 RKLVKKP
-386 ESNQIINGVEF
+386 DSNQIINGVEF

-412 ELSIRQAYKSGAGQR
+412 ELSIRQAYKSGPGQR

-454 IGGAIQVI
+454 IGGANQVI

>member
-1 MFNHILVSSALWTAT
+1 MSNPLLISSALWTAT
-16 GAGLM
+16 GAVGM
-21 FWGLSQTY
+21 FWGLSQPY
-29 PSPSKFYGF
+29 PSPNKFYGF

-51 SYPAMKKTERGVL
+51 SYPAMKKTERSIL
-64 RQETQDTIFDI
+64 RQDTADQLFDI

-90 SPRMPDLNIYNHV
+90 TPKMPDLNIYNHV
-103 LSLFPDQE
+103 LGMFPDQE
-111 TEDKP
+111 EDKP

-160 IVCDPH
+160 IVSDPH
-166 FDGGGDWGPDTLI
+166 YDGGGDWGQDTLI
-179 IDDYDLILRTLRA
+179 VDDYDLILKCLRA
-192 SLDELDRRKAQ
+192 SLDELDRRKSL

-209 SFPKLV
+209 QFPKLV

-287 TKHAKNLPDQ
+287 IKHAKNLPDQ
-297 RVLSCLQTAGY
+297 RVLNCLQTAGY
-308 PCLVDDDLSVHP
+308 PCLVDDDLSIHP

-328 KNGQPP
+328 RNGQPP

-340 RTVPITLD
+340 RTIPVTLD

-355 PVYRSEETP
+355 PVHRSEEKTKQPP
-364 KQSPATATTSPSFDI
+364 KTSQPSPSFDI
-379 KKLDKKP
+379 SKLNKTPENNSNPDDKFMQILAFCQGK
-386 ESNQIINGVEF
+386 ESVSVRDI
-397 LPEMIEILELAKQNG
+397 
-412 ELSIRQAYKSGAGQR
+412 QR
-427 LKLSSESTFLVFEKF
+427 SSVGRDLSSDAIKYGFEWLETNGYGTVKTEQTGGTVRVTFTPL
-442 IEARLGKIENRQ
+442 
-454 IGGAIQVI
+454 
-462 FIPV
+462 